1 MLEALAL
8 IDGNWIDICS
18 IFSGLLYVGY
28 RRKYCGI
35 TTKLLSRPTGMDF
48 ANGVALFPLF
58 LLTFSVLSSHIVK
71 NLVEASKISLSV
83 AGAFALLAILE
94 DA

>member
-1 MLEALAL
+1 MLKALEL

-18 IFSGLLYVGY
+18 IFTGFVYVYY
-28 RRKYCGI
+28 RRKHCGV
-35 TTKLLSRPTGMDF
+35 TTKLLSKTTGFDF
-48 ANGVALFPLF
+48 ANGVALFPLG
-58 LLTFSVLSSHIVK
+58 LLTLSVISSHLVAS
-71 NLVEASKISLSV
+71 LVEASKISLSV